1 MKYNI
6 RVILESKEDVIRNI
20 EINSNCLLSE
30 LHYYLIECFDLNKN
44 ELASF
49 YTTNNE
55 LEIIDEIPLISFE
68 DRGSNMQNTKLEV
81 VLDEHSNNLIYVYDY
96 MKMWRFLIELKS
108 KEEDFDFKK
117 CLSKIGK
124 MPKEAPEINFSLEN
138 QNDDEDGIE
147 DEYY

>member
-81 VLDEHSNNLIYVYDY
+81 VLDEHNNNLIYVYDY

-138 QNDDEDGIE
+138 QNNDEDGIE

>member
-68 DRGSNMQNTKLEV
+68 DRSSNMQNTKLEV
-81 VLDEHSNNLIYVYDY
+81 VLDEHNNNLIYVYDY

-138 QNDDEDGIE
+138 QNNEEDGIE

>member
-6 RVILESKEDVIRNI
+6 RVILESKEDVIRDI
-20 EINSNCLLSE
+20 EINSDCLLSE

-55 LEIIDEIPLISFE
+55 LEIIDEIPLICFE
-68 DRGSNMQNTKLEV
+68 DRSPNMENTKLEI
-81 VLDEHSNNLIYVYDY
+81 VLDEHNNNLIYVHDY

-108 KEEDFDFKK
+108 KDVDFNIKK
-117 CLSKIGK
+117 CVSKIGK
-124 MPKEAPEINFSLEN
+124 MPKEAPEINFYQEN
-138 QNDDEDGIE
+138 KNEDEDGIE
-147 DEYY
+147 EEYY

>member
-6 RVILESKEDVIRNI
+6 RVILEANEDVIRNI
-20 EINSNCLLSE
+20 EINSDCLLSE

-55 LEIIDEIPLISFE
+55 LEIIDEIPLVSFE
-68 DRGSNMQNTKLEV
+68 ERCSNMQKTKLEV
-81 VLDEHSNNLIYVYDY
+81 VLDEHNNNLIYVYDY
-96 MKMWRFLIELKS
+96 MKMWRFLIELNS
-108 KEEDFDFKK
+108 IEENFDFKK
-117 CLSKIGK
+117 CINKIGE
-124 MPKEAPEINFSLEN
+124 MPKEAPEINFAEEN
-138 QNDDEDGIE
+138 QNEDEDGIE

>member
-6 RVILESKEDVIRNI
+6 CVILESKEDVIRNI
-20 EINSNCLLSE
+20 EINSDCLLSE

-55 LEIIDEIPLISFE
+55 LEINDEIPLISFE

>member
-20 EINSNCLLSE
+20 EINSDCLLSE

-81 VLDEHSNNLIYVYDY
+81 VLDEHNNNLIYVYDY

-124 MPKEAPEINFSLEN
+124 MPKEAPEINFSLVN
-138 QNDDEDGIE
+138 QNEDEEGIE

>member
-6 RVILESKEDVIRNI
+6 RVILESKEDVIRDI
-20 EINSNCLLSE
+20 EINSDCLLSE

-55 LEIIDEIPLISFE
+55 LEIIDEIPLVSFE
-68 DRGSNMQNTKLEV
+68 DRGSNMENTKLEI
-81 VLDEHSNNLIYVYDY
+81 VLDEHNNNLVYVHDY

-108 KEEDFDFKK
+108 KDVDFNIKK
-117 CLSKIGK
+117 CVSKIGK
-124 MPKEAPEINFSLEN
+124 MPKEAPEINFYQEN
-138 QNDDEDGIE
+138 KNEDEDGIE
-147 DEYY
+147 EEYY

>member
-55 LEIIDEIPLISFE
+55 LEINDEIPLISFE

>member
-68 DRGSNMQNTKLEV
+68 DRSSNMQNTKLEV
-81 VLDEHSNNLIYVYDY
+81 VLDEHNNNLIYVYDY

>member
-20 EINSNCLLSE
+20 EINSDCLLSE

-81 VLDEHSNNLIYVYDY
+81 VLDEHNNNLIYVYDY

-124 MPKEAPEINFSLEN
+124 MPKEAPEINFSLEK
-138 QNDDEDGIE
+138 QYDDEDGIE

>member
-6 RVILESKEDVIRNI
+6 RVILESKEDVIRDI

-30 LHYYLIECFDLNKN
+30 LHYYLIECFDLNEN

-55 LEIIDEIPLISFE
+55 LEIIDEIPLVSFE
-68 DRGSNMQNTKLEV
+68 DIGPNMENTKLEI
-81 VLDEHSNNLIYVYDY
+81 VLDEHNNNLIYVHDY

-108 KEEDFDFKK
+108 KDIEFNIKK
-117 CLSKIGK
+117 CVSKIGK
-124 MPKEAPEINFSLEN
+124 MPKEAPEINFYQEN
-138 QNDDEDGIE
+138 KNEDEDGIE
-147 DEYY
+147 EEYY

>member
-20 EINSNCLLSE
+20 EINSDCLLSE

-81 VLDEHSNNLIYVYDY
+81 VLDEHNNNLIYVYDY

-138 QNDDEDGIE
+138 QNNDEEGIE

>member
-6 RVILESKEDVIRNI
+6 RVILESKENVIRDI
-20 EINSNCLLSE
+20 EINSDCLLSE

-55 LEIIDEIPLISFE
+55 LEIIDEIPLVSFE
-68 DRGSNMQNTKLEV
+68 DKSPNMENTKLEI
-81 VLDEHSNNLIYVYDY
+81 VLDEHNNNLIYVHDY

-108 KEEDFDFKK
+108 KDVDFNIKK
-117 CLSKIGK
+117 CVSKIGK
-124 MPKEAPEINFSLEN
+124 MPKEAPEINFYQEN
-138 QNDDEDGIE
+138 KNEDEDGIE
-147 DEYY
+147 EEYY

>member
-20 EINSNCLLSE
+20 EINSDCLLSE

-49 YTTNNE
+49 YTTNDE

-68 DRGSNMQNTKLEV
+68 EKSSNMDNTNLE
-81 VLDEHSNNLIYVYDY
+81 LILSEDNINLIYVYDY
-96 MKMWRFLIELKS
+96 MKMWRFLIQLKS
-108 KEEDFDFKK
+108 IEENFDFKK
-117 CLSKIGK
+117 CTNKIGE
-124 MPKEAPEINFSLEN
+124 MPKDAPEINFSED
-138 QNDDEDGIE
+138 QNEYEEGIE

>member
-6 RVILESKEDVIRNI
+6 RIILESKEDVIRDI
-20 EINSNCLLSE
+20 EINSDCLLSE

-55 LEIIDEIPLISFE
+55 LEIIDEIPLVSFE
-68 DRGSNMQNTKLEV
+68 DKSPNMENTKLEI
-81 VLDEHSNNLIYVYDY
+81 VLDEHNNNLIYVHDY

-108 KEEDFDFKK
+108 KDVDFNIKK
-117 CLSKIGK
+117 CVSKIGK
-124 MPKEAPEINFSLEN
+124 MPKEAPEINFYQEN
-138 QNDDEDGIE
+138 KNEDEDGIE
-147 DEYY
+147 EEYY

>member
-6 RVILESKEDVIRNI
+6 RVILESKENVIRDI
-20 EINSNCLLSE
+20 EINSDCLLSE

-55 LEIIDEIPLISFE
+55 LEIIDEIPLVSFE
-68 DRGSNMQNTKLEV
+68 DRGPNMENTKLEI
-81 VLDEHSNNLIYVYDY
+81 VLDEHNNNLIYVHDY

-108 KEEDFDFKK
+108 KDVDFNIKK
-117 CLSKIGK
+117 CVSKIGK
-124 MPKEAPEINFSLEN
+124 MPKEAPEINFYQEN
-138 QNDDEDGIE
+138 KNEDEDGIE
-147 DEYY
+147 EEYH

>member
-6 RVILESKEDVIRNI
+6 RVILESKENVIRDI
-20 EINSNCLLSE
+20 EINSDCLLSE

-55 LEIIDEIPLISFE
+55 LEIIDEIPLVSFE
-68 DRGSNMQNTKLEV
+68 DRSPNMENTKLEI
-81 VLDEHSNNLIYVYDY
+81 VLDEHNNNLIYVHDY

-108 KEEDFDFKK
+108 KDVDFNIKK
-117 CLSKIGK
+117 CVSKIGK
-124 MPKEAPEINFSLEN
+124 IPKEAPEINFYQEN
-138 QNDDEDGIE
+138 KNEDEDGIE
-147 DEYY
+147 EEYY

>member
-20 EINSNCLLSE
+20 EINSDCLLSE

-81 VLDEHSNNLIYVYDY
+81 VLDEHNNNLIYVYDY

-138 QNDDEDGIE
+138 QNDDEEGIE